1 MHVSAQFGL
10 VSDLDEG
17 IVLAMHKQ
25 SDVIV
30 ALCELCLK
38 RVSLARSIRDG
49 LLYSVWNF
57 EAIQRSPMLVP
68 SSNSSSS

>member
-30 ALCELCLK
+30 AFCKLCLK
-38 RVSLARSIRDG
+38 RVSLARGIRDG
-49 LLYSVWNF
+49 LLRMEF
-57 EAIQRSPMLVP
+57 RSNRKITRVG
-68 SSNSSSS
+68 S